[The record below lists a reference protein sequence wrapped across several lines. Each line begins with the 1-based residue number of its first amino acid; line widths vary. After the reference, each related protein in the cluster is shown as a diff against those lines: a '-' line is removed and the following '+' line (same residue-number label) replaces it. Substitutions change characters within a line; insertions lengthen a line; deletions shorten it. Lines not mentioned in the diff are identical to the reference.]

1 VAQFLCQKFPA
12 RLTAGKSKTQNTL
25 IFQWF
30 FAVCAVGISQAEDVL
45 SEQKHLTKTKPKGKL

>member
-1 VAQFLCQKFPA
+1 VPKISGASHRREIK
-12 RLTAGKSKTQNTL
+12 NTKY
-25 IFQWF
+25 IDFQWF